1 MTRLLTEQVYTQA
14 MNEIVEPYLNAHGAS
29 FFLCR
34 EADRAIHVLL
44 YRTKKPPRGTILV
57 SHGFTENMKNIRNL
71 FITCCKAVITSAF
84 RSTAVTDTAIA

>member
-14 MNEIVEPYLNAHGAS
+14 MNEMHTALPFFSAARQTAPSTYCFTAPKSLREEPSLS
-29 FFLCR
+29 R
-34 EADRAIHVLL
+34 MVLPKTL
-44 YRTKKPPRGTILV
+44 
-57 SHGFTENMKNIRNL
+57 KNIRNL

>member
-44 YRTKKPPRGTILV
+44 YRTKKPLRGTILV
-57 SHGFTENMKNIRNL
+57 SHGFTENIEKYKE

>member
-57 SHGFTENMKNIRNL
+57 SHGFTENIEKYKE
-71 FITCCKAVITSAF
+71 FIYYNARFILKLYDKQFHILHM
-84 RSTAVTDTAIA
+84 R